1 MPCKTG
7 SEEDGMDEGMY
18 LQPLD
23 LFTYI
28 EYSVTPVLVA
38 LGGKRIRDN
47 VRILCC
53 SACCN
58 VEMLTSLL
66 EA

>member
-18 LQPLD
+18 LQALD

-28 EYSVTPVLVA
+28 ECSVMPVLVA
-38 LGGKRIRDN
+38 LGEKRIKDN
-47 VRILCC
+47 VRILCR

-58 VEMLTSLL
+58 VEILISLL
-66 EA
+66 GA